1 MIFKLP
7 HVFNFLLYKSKM
19 RHTSHLESKLTLDI
33 YNSNGIFYLCAF
45 TIHAK
50 VLGLRNAIGFFS
62 LDKKYFFT
70 F

>member
-1 MIFKLP
+1 
-7 HVFNFLLYKSKM
+7 M